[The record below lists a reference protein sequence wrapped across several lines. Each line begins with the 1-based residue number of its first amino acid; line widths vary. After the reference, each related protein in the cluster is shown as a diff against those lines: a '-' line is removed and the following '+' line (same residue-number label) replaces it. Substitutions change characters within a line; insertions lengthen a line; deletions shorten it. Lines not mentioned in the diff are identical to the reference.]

1 MNDETPDA
9 ATVADALN
17 RLAIYVVRL
26 SSQDQLSLSAAS
38 TLGRLRRLGALRLTE
53 LAERERITQPSMTAL
68 VNRLE
73 SQGFVRRAPDPRDG
87 RAVLVELAEPGR
99 IALAERSKARVGT
112 LVHDLDDL
120 SDHDLAL
127 LHQALPAI
135 EQLIAAHSLG
145 R

>member
-1 MNDETPDA
+1 MNDETPHA

-99 IALAERSKARVGT
+99 IALAERSKARVGN
-112 LVHDLDDL
+112 LVHDLHDL
-120 SDHDLAL
+120 SDSDLGL
-127 LHQALPAI
+127 LQQALPAI
-135 EQLIAAHSLG
+135 EQLIATHPLG

>member
-1 MNDETPDA
+1 MNDETPDV

-127 LHQALPAI
+127 LQQALQAI
-135 EQLIAAHSLG
+135 EQLIAAHPLG

>member
-1 MNDETPDA
+1 MNDETPDV

-127 LHQALPAI
+127 LQQALPAI
-135 EQLIAAHSLG
+135 EQLIAAHPLG